1 MRNWPIH
8 LRWPSNGQV
17 SVLSCSHKSDQFA
30 HCQKDGSVCGLGRNS
45 EPRTWDREQ
54 ATVDISSFCATMRL
68 AAPYSSARH
77 LIPSSRVHPIPG
89 SQFRFSKPT
98 DVYELVLD
106 YSGNN
111 LVTGWPPLL
120 IPRDQYPFANRLTCR
135 RSRMGGAS
143 QMWSRYCPTLL
154 FFLNRLARRLLCFG
168 AILIFRNTWLSSSN
182 VPTPLRRRSICH
194 RRDMQLQS
202 QSTGKG

>member
-1 MRNWPIH
+1 MNEFLRALFCWSLEILLETSTDRAMANDGTYFWWKMNIEHKRRKSIFFRNAQRNILLRDFVKAIWMRNWPIH

-89 SQFRFSKPT
+89 S
-98 DVYELVLD
+98 
-106 YSGNN
+106 
-111 LVTGWPPLL
+111 
-120 IPRDQYPFANRLTCR
+120 
-135 RSRMGGAS
+135 
-143 QMWSRYCPTLL
+143 
-154 FFLNRLARRLLCFG
+154 
-168 AILIFRNTWLSSSN
+168 
-182 VPTPLRRRSICH
+182 
-194 RRDMQLQS
+194 
-202 QSTGKG
+202 